1 MLTPIT
7 PEEAVRLIKDGAVLV
22 DVREPDE
29 RARAAIPGA
38 VHNPLSAPA
47 PLDLPQGGVVLFHC
61 RSGAR
66 TTAHAGALAAA
77 APGCRA
83 YRIEGGLDAWRAA
96 GLPVAENRR
105 APIELM
111 RQVQIAAGSLVL
123 AGVLGGAFVA
133 PWLYGLAGFVGAGL
147 VFAGVS
153 GTCGMASLLRRMPW
167 NRTPHLPAPDLALPL
182 RSPVAQG

>member
-7 PEEAVRLIKDGAVLV
+7 PAEAARLIADGAVLV
-22 DVREPDE
+22 DVREADE

-38 VHNPLSAPA
+38 QHRPLSAPGPVAVA
-47 PLDLPQGGVVLFHC
+47 PGSVVLFHC

-66 TTAHAGALAAA
+66 TAAHGQALAEA

-83 YRIEGGLDAWRAA
+83 YRIEGGLDAWREA
-96 GLPVAENRR
+96 GLPVQENRG

-123 AGVLGGAFVA
+123 AGVLGGALAA

-147 VFAGVS
+147 VFAGAS

-167 NRTPHLPAPDLALPL
+167 NRASAA
-182 RSPVAQG
+182 AQPPSSQAHSARLT